1 MGAVSPG
8 DSNQKIMGSFRFGIA
23 LLVLVSVVTAKDVFR
38 YDDEKT
44 GQSHY
49 MTGDPGAS
57 VEGGWAF
64 TNPDGTFELVYKAD
78 EGGFQPAADHIPVA
92 VEDTNDVTEAKST
105 FYTLFKEHEAKV
117 AEAEASRAK
126 RSPQDVFRYEDAET
140 GQSHYMTGEPGKAV
154 EGGWTFTNPEGSY
167 ELVYK
172 ADAMGFQPE
181 AAHIPIPVEDTNEV
195 EDAKAKFYSL
205 YDEHKAKVEAAIAE
219 DAAAVVDARR
229 KRSPNDVFRYEDE
242 ETGQSH
248 YMTGEPGKAVEGGW
262 TFTNP
267 EGSYELVYKAD
278 EGGFQPEAAHIPV
291 PVEDTNEVVDAKAT
305 FYSLYDEHKAKV
317 EAAIAE
323 DAAAVV
329 DARRKREANHHH
341 GFKFLPYHGYVHG
354 KEEGEE
360 PKEFKFLPYH
370 GFVPADETV
379 EGEEKLLEKLH
390 PYHKKMTEKRF
401 KLHPYHGFVP
411 ILENEPELKYHPY
424 YGYIP
429 AEEEPKEVKEFKFLP
444 YHGFVPADKAI
455 EGEEELV
462 KNLHPYHQKMASK
475 RFKLDPY
482 YGFVPIMEEEEPA
495 AVSERKK
502 RDTETVEKSQD
513 LIMPPHPYNF
523 HPFLGLGAVKPED
536 SDNKLYKYI
545 PYYGFVPA
553 EKEDEEENEEEN
565 EEAVEGEDE
574 EPTVLYK
581 YDPLYGFVKADQ
593 EIKPLEEQ
601 EYKYTPYVGF
611 VPVTGEEEDEDLKTY
626 KFNPFYGFVEKTD
639 EDKEATAEE
648 MKDQQYKFVP
658 FYGFVPVNEDGEIE
672 ETAKD
677 YGNLKYTFH
686 PYYGFLPTPTDGED
700 KTQLYKLDPV
710 VGFYPSEKTEEVEE
724 EVAELEAKRRK
735 REAQYPLLGQHV
747 FVHQPLQYVPLY
759 PQAQKPVEAPARIAT
774 EEEKDEETEEEKP
787 SVVPIAP
794 LQQVVV
800 QQPLGWRIPV
810 AYPGIVPVTQVL
822 PAATVPV
829 TQVLPA
835 TQVIYPVQGQTM
847 LPEDKFPV
855 IPHAEDNNKPGPV
868 IL

>member
-23 LLVLVSVVTAKDVFR
+23 LLVLISVVTAKDVFR

-117 AEAEASRAK
+117 AEAEASRSK
-126 RSPQDVFRYEDAET
+126 RSP
-140 GQSHYMTGEPGKAV
+140 K
-154 EGGWTFTNPEGSY
+154 
-167 ELVYK
+167 
-172 ADAMGFQPE
+172 
-181 AAHIPIPVEDTNEV
+181 
-195 EDAKAKFYSL
+195 
-205 YDEHKAKVEAAIAE
+205 
-219 DAAAVVDARR
+219 
-229 KRSPNDVFRYEDE
+229 DVFRYEDE

-323 DAAAVV
+323 DAATVV
-329 DARRKREANHHH
+329 DARRKREANHHL
-341 GFKFLPYHGYVHG
+341 GFKFLPYHVYG

-565 EEAVEGEDE
+565 EEAVEGEVE
-574 EPTVLYK
+574 EPAEVLYK

-648 MKDQQYKFVP
+648 TKDQQYKFVP

-710 VGFYPSEKTEEVEE
+710 VGFYPSEKTEEVE
-724 EVAELEAKRRK
+724 RK
-735 REAQYPLLGQHV
+735 LLNLKLKEGRGKHN
-747 FVHQPLQYVPLY
+747 
-759 PQAQKPVEAPARIAT
+759 
-774 EEEKDEETEEEKP
+774 
-787 SVVPIAP
+787 S
-794 LQQVVV
+794 
-800 QQPLGWRIPV
+800 
-810 AYPGIVPVTQVL
+810 
-822 PAATVPV
+822 
-829 TQVLPA
+829 
-835 TQVIYPVQGQTM
+835 
-847 LPEDKFPV
+847 
-855 IPHAEDNNKPGPV
+855 
-868 IL
+868 